1 MSNNISSDF
10 YNIVVNGHDKYV
22 FDFKHIAK
30 SIKDEYELIYIF
42 SFSTGEGNWIHERDY
57 IEKSEEEIKEI
68 DLIALSNSKH
78 KKLSKHKKF
87 KHPSITLLINNKVAR
102 KKKRLFK
109 VDYEVGKKSFL
120 DKFSF
125 TIDINESLGEKF
137 IKELLKSKFY
147 TTKRVRDTR
156 LYKCRVSN
164 KNEFA
169 SFDYLPSKRNKSYI
183 RCTFNPSKTDLN
195 LIRSTFLLLKSV
207 CGKDYEKIIRTSSLR
222 RVDCAL
228 DIKGVKAK
236 NCHLNLSGSRHTTIY
251 LNDEG
256 IVETKVYGK
265 SGKRFQVYDK
275 LCEQGIKS
283 KKPVTRYE
291 IQLKEFKN
299 KIDLESAF
307 DAFNAI
313 PKVRRYSCKKLK
325 LKLKKLD
332 YYVLKQLGVTA
343 LRSSLQTESEK
354 RKLRRILEFAEKGEF
369 GERLIG
375 ATRRELR
382 AIQELLF
389 NP

>member
-1 MSNNISSDF
+1 MSDISSNP
-10 YNIVVNGHDKYV
+10 YNIVVNGHEKYV
-22 FDFKHIAK
+22 FNFKHIAK
-30 SIKDEYELIYIF
+30 SIKDEDKLIYIF
-42 SFSTGEGNWIHERDY
+42 SFSTGEENWINERDY
-57 IEKSEEEIKEI
+57 IEKSKEI

-78 KKLSKHKKF
+78 KKLSKHKNF
-87 KHPSITLLINNKVAR
+87 KHPSITLIINNKVVR

-125 TIDINESLGEKF
+125 SIDINKSLGEAF
-137 IKELLKSKFY
+137 IKELLKSKLY
-147 TTKRVRDTR
+147 TTKRVGDTR

-169 SFDYLPSKRNKSYI
+169 SFDYLPSKSNISYI

-195 LIRSTFLLLKSV
+195 FIRSTFLLLKSV
-207 CGKDYEKIIRTSSLR
+207 CGKDYERIIRTSSLLR
-222 RVDCAL
+222 IDCAL

-291 IQLKEFKN
+291 IQLKKFNK

-313 PKVRRYSCKKLK
+313 PNVRRYSCKGLK

-343 LRSSLQTESEK
+343 LRSSLQTDNEK
-354 RKLRRILEFAEKGEF
+354 RNLRRILEVAEKGEF

-375 ATRRELR
+375 STRKELR

>member
-1 MSNNISSDF
+1 MSNNISPDF
-10 YNIVVNGHDKYV
+10 YNIVVNGHEKYV

-30 SIKDEYELIYIF
+30 SIKDEDELIYIF
-42 SFSTGEGNWIHERDY
+42 TFSTGEESWIDECEL
-57 IEKSEEEIKEI
+57 IEKSEEEVEEI
-68 DLIALSNSKH
+68 DLMALSNSKH
-78 KKLSKHKKF
+78 KKLRKHENF
-87 KHPSITLLINNKVAR
+87 KHPRVTLIIENKVAR
-102 KKKRLFK
+102 KRKRLFK
-109 VDYEVGKKSFL
+109 VDYEVGNKSFL

-125 TIDINESLGEKF
+125 SIDINESLGEKF
-137 IKELLKSKFY
+137 IKELLKSKLY
-147 TTKRVRDTR
+147 TTKRVVDSGF
-156 LYKCRVSN
+156 YNCRISN

-169 SFDYLPSKRNKSYI
+169 SFEYLPSKSNISYLK
-183 RCTFNPSKTDLN
+183 CTFNPSKTDLN
-195 LIRSTFLLLKSV
+195 FIRSTFSLLKSV
-207 CGKDYEKIIRTSSLR
+207 CGKDYERVIRTSSLL

-251 LNDEG
+251 LSSEG
-256 IVETKVYGK
+256 VVETKVYGR
-265 SGKRFQVYDK
+265 SGKRFHVYDK
-275 LCEQGIKS
+275 LCEQGVKS
-283 KKPVTRYE
+283 KEPVTRYE
-291 IQLKEFKN
+291 IQLKKFNK

-313 PKVRRYSCKKLK
+313 PNVRRYSCKKLK

-375 ATRRELR
+375 STRKELR
-382 AIQELLF
+382 FIQELLF